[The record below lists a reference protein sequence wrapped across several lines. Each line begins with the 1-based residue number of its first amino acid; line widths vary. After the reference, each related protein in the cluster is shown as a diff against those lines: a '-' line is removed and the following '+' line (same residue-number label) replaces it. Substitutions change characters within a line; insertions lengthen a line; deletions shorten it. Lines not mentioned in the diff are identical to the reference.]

1 MSRHMSRHRS
11 PRAARGS
18 LWSRRAAYPALVA
31 AAVVVLLA
39 VWVAMD
45 LPPLS
50 DGGSNATT
58 RSGAPGW
65 SATPGAPAAPSPSA
79 PSPSA
84 PSPSS
89 SPLPTA
95 SPSAD
100 PDQALSER
108 LAPILKATTASLSV
122 AVLDVEDGDGADYGV
137 RSGTET
143 YDTASIVK
151 VDILAALLLKAQDQG
166 RVLTTQE
173 KSYATSM
180 IQVSDN
186 ASADA
191 LWQAIGGAD
200 GLDAANERLG
210 LTSTTGGSGPLW
222 GLTQS
227 TAADQIAL
235 LSAVFGIDSR
245 SPLGSGSRTYIQ
257 GLMGGISAGQDWG
270 VSAAGVATGLKNG
283 WLARSAT
290 GLWDINSIGRIMADG
305 HGYLVAVLS
314 SGSVSKEAGIS
325 LVEKAAKTAVAV
337 SAAEDAGDTEDDGD
351 AT

>member
-18 LWSRRAAYPALVA
+18 LWSRRAAYPALAA
-31 AAVVVLLA
+31 AAVVVLLT

-65 SATPGAPAAPSPSA
+65 SATPGAPAA

-290 GLWDINSIGRIMADG
+290 GLWDINSIGRIVADG

-314 SGSVSKEAGIS
+314 SGSVSKEAGIL

>member
-1 MSRHMSRHRS
+1 ML
-11 PRAARGS
+11 A
-18 LWSRRAAYPALVA
+18 A
-31 AAVVVLLA
+31 AAVAVLLLV

-45 LPPLS
+45 FPPLS
-50 DGGSNATT
+50 SGGADSKA
-58 RSGAPGW
+58 RSGDPGW
-65 SATPGAPAAPSPSA
+65 SATPGAPAAPSPSS
-79 PSPSA
+79 SPAAS
-84 PSPSS
+84 PPSS
-89 SPLPTA
+89 SSPPAA
-95 SPSAD
+95 SPAAD
-100 PDQALSER
+100 PDQLLSEQ
-108 LAPILKATTASLSV
+108 LAPILAATTASLSV
-122 AVLDVEDGDGADYGV
+122 AVLDMEDGDGADYGV
-137 RSGTET
+137 QAGKKT

-166 RVLTTQE
+166 RVLTAQE

-180 IQVSDN
+180 IKVSDN

-235 LSAVFGIDSR
+235 LSAVFGADSG
-245 SPLGSGSRTYIQ
+245 SPLGAGSQTYIQ
-257 GLMGGISAGQDWG
+257 GLMGGIAAGQDWG
-270 VSAAGVATGLKNG
+270 VSAAGVVTGLKNG

-290 GLWDINSIGRIMADG
+290 GLWDINSIGRIVADG

-337 SAAEDAGDTEDDGD
+337 SASGDDGDTEDAGG
-351 AT
+351 AGGAGGR

>member
-1 MSRHMSRHRS
+1 MSRHRLA
-11 PRAARGS
+11 RNARGS
-18 LWSRRAAYPALVA
+18 TARGSVRSRAAFPVLAAV
-31 AAVVVLLA
+31 AAVVFLA

-45 LPPLS
+45 FPPLS
-50 DGGSNATT
+50 SGGSDAKS
-58 RSGAPGW
+58 RSGDPGW
-65 SATPGAPAAPSPSA
+65 SATPVTPAAPSPPASA
-79 PSPSA
+79 SPSPS
-84 PSPSS
+84 PSV
-89 SPLPTA
+89 
-95 SPSAD
+95 D
-100 PDQALSER
+100 PDQVLSEQ

-137 RSGTET
+137 RAGTT
-143 YDTASIVK
+143 YDTASVVK

-166 RVLTTQE
+166 RVLTAQE
-173 KSYATSM
+173 KTYATSM

-200 GLDAANERLG
+200 GLDAANKRLG
-210 LTSTTGGSGPLW
+210 LTATTGGSGALW

-227 TAADQIAL
+227 TAADQLAL
-235 LSAVFGIDSR
+235 LSAVFGDDSD

-257 GLMGGISAGQDWG
+257 GLMGGVAADQDWG
-270 VSAAGVATGLKNG
+270 VSAAGAATGLKNG

-290 GLWDINSIGRIMADG
+290 GLWDINSIGRIVADG

-337 SAAEDAGDTEDDGD
+337 SASGDS
-351 AT
+351 A